1 MPARSRGHNDRTTF
15 DWIDVPIALVVAC
28 CGEEG
33 ADHLGW
39 LEERAA
45 RRSADSWQLHEVTRP
60 HSHHGNGMSLTNPVV
75 SVVRRD
81 LPLTCTSLRPS
92 LIAQVPSPPGAHNE
106 AHHGAPCAQS
116 PGSGR
121 TTMESQTRVSRGL
134 PIARVVR
141 SVLRAAHLEAGRACS
156 MELLCGHAD
165 LRPHKR

>member
-1 MPARSRGHNDRTTF
+1 MTF

-39 LEERAA
+39 FEERAA
-45 RRSADSWQLHEVTRP
+45 RRSPDSWQLHEVTRP

-92 LIAQVPSPPGAHNE
+92 LIAQVPSPPGADNE
-106 AHHGAPCAQS
+106 ADQGALGAQPHES
-116 PGSGR
+116 DR

-134 PIARVVR
+134 PIARVVSR
-141 SVLRAAHLEAGRACS
+141 PLRAADLEAGRASS
-156 MELLCGHAD
+156 MELLRGHAD